1 MIPLGAKEGRGRGGE
16 KVEKQWKL
24 YRLTKGGLYERW
36 WDMGMQPR
44 PHMGVRSL
52 HAVSHYNGVASLCT
66 SPTESIRDQPD
77 GILTWHGK
85 LETTGNLISI
95 TSGIIWTG
103 TCLLAFLVS
112 EQVLYSQLRAWQW
125 LWRLS
130 PSGNWVILIFSGR
143 KPCTRKI

>member
-36 WDMGMQPR
+36 WDMGNLVPTWGFDLCMQFPITMVW
-44 PHMGVRSL
+44 PPCVQAL
-52 HAVSHYNGVASLCT
+52 QKAYET
-66 SPTESIRDQPD
+66 SR
-77 GILTWHGK
+77 ILTWHGK

-112 EQVLYSQLRAWQW
+112 QQVLYSQLRAWQW